1 MKLIDDLKKYS
12 KDYVYEAYLKVTEE
26 PKYYEKITK
35 KKMIEEII
43 NVYNQKNYI
52 FSLCT
57 KKELNF
63 LKIIMN
69 KKLSI
74 NEHIKY
80 DWEIKTLC
88 DKNILCYTDF
98 KVYDEFVDNVKDA
111 LKYYAK
117 YPDMNIHE
125 IIVLMI
131 ALIRT
136 NGELLTKALEAMIT
150 DITNISQEG
159 FNKLLG
165 SPLFRFY
172 CSFKYTYIP
181 SLNREEECIYY
192 IDYWDI
198 LDELSEK
205 RQEYGLAGAKGFI
218 LDDYYDLFYYGITVK
233 NNKNGQKLLKE
244 LDNTSIKWFM
254 LKAID
259 EIRLLHNYALIDY
272 ICEDNLHD
280 LVIKTL
286 DDTPCGVMNGFT
298 PNEYIKEKD
307 KEKVLNYKFT
317 IVPQNNAHLCRR
329 AADEYYKLYLGLIE
343 YINTK
348 EKINPDL
355 VVYKQSQIHPIEIQE
370 IDEYLWKNK
379 DVIIPEFI
387 KNNPLNFTEEELSII
402 KGFTN
407 SITSDKLAIVG
418 LDREYTMILDMENGK
433 IYMVKGIRSNFD
445 EMLKNLELPQ
455 FISTTLL
462 MFKDNIIFNG
472 IFYLKEI
479 KFGNDVKEYVIQEM
493 EKAMKYYH
501 L

>member
-1 MKLIDDLKKYS
+1 
-12 KDYVYEAYLKVTEE
+12 
-26 PKYYEKITK
+26 
-35 KKMIEEII
+35 
-43 NVYNQKNYI
+43 
-52 FSLCT
+52 
-57 KKELNF
+57 
-63 LKIIMN
+63 
-69 KKLSI
+69 
-74 NEHIKY
+74 
-80 DWEIKTLC
+80 
-88 DKNILCYTDF
+88 
-98 KVYDEFVDNVKDA
+98 
-111 LKYYAK
+111 
-117 YPDMNIHE
+117 
-125 IIVLMI
+125 
-131 ALIRT
+131 
-136 NGELLTKALEAMIT
+136 
-150 DITNISQEG
+150 
-159 FNKLLG
+159 
-165 SPLFRFY
+165 
-172 CSFKYTYIP
+172 
-181 SLNREEECIYY
+181 
-192 IDYWDI
+192 
-198 LDELSEK
+198 
-205 RQEYGLAGAKGFI
+205 
-218 LDDYYDLFYYGITVK
+218 
-233 NNKNGQKLLKE
+233 
-244 LDNTSIKWFM
+244 M

-259 EIRLLHNYALIDY
+259 EIRLLHNYDLIDY
-272 ICEDNLHD
+272 ICEDDLHD

-455 FISTTLL
+455 FISATLL
-462 MFKDNIIFNG
+462 MFKDNIVFNG